1 MIANVASDVP
11 EEKRAQ
17 VMPRAFYGSILI
29 VIALY
34 VLISVVAAG
43 TLSPSALVDAG
54 EFALAESAEA
64 LIGPMGFTIILVAA
78 LLATSSAINA
88 TLFSSARM
96 TFALASEREIPSQ
109 LGQLVR
115 EQPLPALGFVCLSGT
130 LLANLVDIEVIAA
143 MGSAGFLLAF
153 AAINVASIRLSGAI
167 GLNRWIPVVGT
178 AMCLTAVVVMFTQV
192 GTLELMLFLGML
204 VSAVLI
210 EIVARTQGRG
220 FTMRRGAH

>member
-1 MIANVASDVP
+1 M
-11 EEKRAQ
+11 
-17 VMPRAFYGSILI
+17 
-29 VIALY
+29 
-34 VLISVVAAG
+34 
-43 TLSPSALVDAG
+43 VDAG
-54 EFALAESAEA
+54 EFALAKSAEGMIGQVGFKIIA
-64 LIGPMGFTIILVAA
+64 LAA

-96 TFALASEREIPSQ
+96 TFALAHEREIPSQ

-115 EQPLPALGFVCLSGT
+115 EQPLPALGFVCLSGV
-130 LLANLVDIEVIAA
+130 LLANLVGIEVIAA

-153 AAINVASIRLSGAI
+153 AAVNVASFRLARAI
-167 GLNRWIPVVGT
+167 GLNRWIPLLGT
-178 AMCLTAVVVMFTQV
+178 AMCLVAVVVMFTQV

-210 EIVARTQGRG
+210 EVVARAQGRG